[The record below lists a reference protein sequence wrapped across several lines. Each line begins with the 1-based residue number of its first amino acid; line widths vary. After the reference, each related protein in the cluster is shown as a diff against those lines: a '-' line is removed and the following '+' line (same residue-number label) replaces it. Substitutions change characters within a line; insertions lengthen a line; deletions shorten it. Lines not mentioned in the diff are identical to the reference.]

1 LYSAKEKWNLD
12 FRKFPLVHAGS
23 FLALAPLPNQE
34 GLGSETKSFWLGMT
48 LIEGVML
55 AQVVDVVENA
65 LRFWARTPVKKREE
79 LKSRREC
86 IDLQERMLFECCN
99 EPSR

>member
-1 LYSAKEKWNLD
+1 
-12 FRKFPLVHAGS
+12 
-23 FLALAPLPNQE
+23 
-34 GLGSETKSFWLGMT
+34 
-48 LIEGVML
+48 ML